1 MKKLISVIIL
11 LCALSAM
18 SLRAQSASSLLI
30 NWDTES
36 IAKGSSQ
43 TDAAEFAMSEHKS
56 VNDAVYGTWA
66 PESANCSIIGATA
79 SFIFGESI
87 ALRIQGVNI
96 KDKIASKSFNQLGAP
111 TGEFFPEDMIIAA
124 GLAYRFA
131 DAFSVGVDIKSFS
144 SKIGKEL
151 AGNSF
156 AADISAAYSKN
167 GVRAGVSL
175 RNLGSKI
182 SYGGGT
188 AYDLPML
195 VRANGAYSVAGF
207 TASAEVNY
215 LFSGALMAG
224 VGAEYSIKD
233 IVFLRAG
240 YHYGNEKKAVPSFAS
255 CGLGLEFYGI
265 RLNAAY
271 LLGSKTLGGTMLFG
285 LGYEF

>member
-1 MKKLISVIIL
+1 MKKLISVIIIVF
-11 LCALSAM
+11 ALSA
-18 SLRAQSASSLLI
+18 LTLKAQSAPSLLM
-30 NWDTES
+30 NWSPES
-36 IAKGSSQ
+36 IATGSSQ
-43 TDAAEFAMSEHKS
+43 TDAAEFAMTDRKS
-56 VNDAVYGTWA
+56 INDAIYGTWA
-66 PESANCSIIGATA
+66 PESANCSIIGASA
-79 SFIFGESI
+79 SFIFGERF
-87 ALRIQGVNI
+87 AVRVQGMNI
-96 KDKIASKSFNQLGAP
+96 KDNIASKSFNQLGAP
-111 TGEFFPEDMIIAA
+111 TGEFFPEDIFFAA
-124 GLAYRFA
+124 GLAYKFSG
-131 DAFSVGVDIKSFS
+131 AFSVGVDIKSLMS
-144 SKIGKEL
+144 TIGKEL
-151 AGNSF
+151 SGNCF
-156 AADISAAYSKN
+156 AADISAAYSNN
-167 GVRAGVSL
+167 GVSAGLSL
-175 RNLGSKI
+175 RNLGSKL
-182 SYGGGT
+182 SYGGGK

-240 YHYGNEKKAVPSFAS
+240 YHYGNEKKAVPSYAS